1 MIEAILVE
9 GLVYGV
15 LAVGVFVSFRVLDF
29 PDLTVEGSFPLGAAC
44 AASAVAAGLP
54 FPVAVLIALAA
65 GAAAG
70 AATAGI
76 HARFKVPPLLAGIVV
91 MTALYSVN
99 LRVMGGRSNIQL
111 VGMRPL
117 ADFSRTW
124 LPFAGGE
131 WSQAIFF
138 ALIAVGLIILLD
150 LFFHTE
156 FGLTLGALGDNERMV
171 TASGSN
177 PALFKAAGVALAN
190 ALAALAGALASQHHG
205 FADVNLGAGV
215 VALGLA
221 SVMIGELLFR
231 TNRIGG
237 QLARAVLGAVL
248 FKAIMFGARFYGYF
262 AGVGPNDLRL
272 VTALMILLSL
282 GLGKARSRSAE
293 RAASTAAVKRAAGAR
308 TAGARTTEREAAR

>member
-9 GLVYGV
+9 GLVYGI

-44 AASAVAAGLP
+44 AAALVSGGVP
-54 FPVAVLIALAA
+54 FPVAALVALAA
-65 GAAAG
+65 GSLAG
-70 AATAGI
+70 AATAAI
-76 HARFKVPPLLAGIVV
+76 HARFRVPPLLAGIVV

-99 LRVMGGRSNIQL
+99 LRVMSGRSNIQL
-111 VGMRPL
+111 VGHRPL
-117 ADFSRTW
+117 VDFAREW
-124 LPFAGGE
+124 IPALGGE
-131 WSQAIFF
+131 WGEAVFF
-138 ALIAVGLIILLD
+138 ALLALAVVFTLD

-156 FGLTLGALGDNERMV
+156 FGLTLGALGDNPRMV

-177 PALFKAAGVALAN
+177 PDAFKAAGVSLSN
-190 ALAALAGALASQHHG
+190 ALAAFAGALASQHHG

-221 SVMIGELLFR
+221 SVMIGELIFR

-237 QLARAVLGAVL
+237 QLIRAILGAIL

-262 AGVGPNDLRL
+262 GGITPNDLRL
-272 VTALMILLSL
+272 VTALMIVLSL
-282 GLGKARSRSAE
+282 AIGKLRSASADRSAQKAAVR
-293 RAASTAAVKRAAGAR
+293 RAA
-308 TAGARTTEREAAR
+308 REEAL

>member
-9 GLVYGV
+9 GLVYGI

-44 AASAVAAGLP
+44 AAALVSSGVP
-54 FPVAVLIALAA
+54 FPVAALVAFAA
-65 GAAAG
+65 GSLAG
-70 AATAGI
+70 SATALV

-111 VGMRPL
+111 VGKRPL
-117 ADFSRTW
+117 IDFAREWVPALGSE
-124 LPFAGGE
+124 AGE
-131 WSQAIFF
+131 ALFF
-138 ALIAVGLIILLD
+138 GLLALFVVLLLD

-156 FGLTLGALGDNERMV
+156 FGLTLGALGDNPRMV
-171 TASGSN
+171 TASGSS
-177 PALFKAAGVALAN
+177 PDAFKMAGVALSN
-190 ALAALAGALASQHHG
+190 ALAGLAGALASQHHG

-221 SVMIGELLFR
+221 SVMIGELIFR

-237 QLARAVLGAVL
+237 QLLRAILGAIL

-262 AGVGPNDLRL
+262 AGITPNDLRL
-272 VTALMILLSL
+272 VTALMIIFSL
-282 GLGKARSRSAE
+282 AVGKLRTASADRSAQKAAVR
-293 RAASTAAVKRAAGAR
+293 RAA
-308 TAGARTTEREAAR
+308 RENEL